1 MVSQYLS
8 EVKEL
13 VKAKLTESIG
23 NSNPIEKSM
32 AYSAIAE
39 SKMVRAG
46 LIFASSEINSSLE
59 HDSVITLAASIELMH
74 TYSLIHDDLPCMDD
88 DDIRRNQ
95 PSNHIKYGEANAVLS
110 GDALQALAY
119 EIICNDIYLSDNNK
133 VKALKLLSQACGK
146 NGMVLGQHLD
156 IENENNLAKT
166 DQESLDHIHQL
177 KTGKLIECSVLFGQL
192 NNDLNDNE
200 LQNFKSFSRKLGLAF
215 QIIDDILDVTE
226 SSEILGKNNN
236 SDIKNNKD
244 TYVNI
249 IGVEASR
256 ARAKSLIESSVA
268 DLNNNNLTNIDKL
281 VDIAYYLIER
291 RN

>member
-13 VKAKLTESIG
+13 VKTKLTESIG
-23 NSNPIEKSM
+23 NSNPVEKSM

-88 DDIRRNQ
+88 DDIRRSQ
-95 PSNHIKYGEANAVLS
+95 PSNHVKYGEANAVLS
-110 GDALQALAY
+110 GDALQALSY

-133 VKALKLLSQACGK
+133 VKALKLLSHACGK

-156 IENENNLAKT
+156 IDNENNLAKT

-200 LQNFKSFSRKLGLAF
+200 IQNLKSFSRKLGLAF
-215 QIIDDILDVTE
+215 QIIDDVLDVTE
-226 SSEILGKNNN
+226 SSEVLGKNNN

-249 IGVEASR
+249 LGVESSR
-256 ARAKSLIESSVA
+256 ARAKSLVESAIA
-268 DLNNNNLTNIDKL
+268 DLNNNNPTNIDKL
-281 VDIAYYLIER
+281 VDIAYYLINR

>member
-8 EVKEL
+8 EVREL
-13 VKAKLTESIG
+13 VKAKLTTSIG
-23 NSNPIEKSM
+23 NSNPVEKSM
-32 AYSAIAE
+32 VYSAIAE

-46 LIFASSEINSSLE
+46 LIFASAEINSSLE
-59 HDSVITLAASIELMH
+59 RDSVITLAASIELMH

-110 GDALQALAY
+110 GDALQALSY

-156 IENENNLAKT
+156 IENENNLTKT
-166 DQESLDHIHQL
+166 DQENLDHIHQL
-177 KTGKLIECSVLFGQL
+177 KTGKLIECSILFGQI
-192 NNDLNDNE
+192 NNDLNDSE
-200 LQNFKSFSRKLGLAF
+200 LQNFKSFSSKLGLAF
-215 QIIDDILDVTE
+215 QIIDDVLDVTE
-226 SSEILGKNNN
+226 SSENLGKNNN

-244 TYVNI
+244 TYVDI
-249 IGVEASR
+249 IGIEPSR
-256 ARAKSLIESSVA
+256 ARAKSLIESSIA
-268 DLNNNNLTNIDKL
+268 DLSNNNLTNTDKL

>member
-23 NSNPIEKSM
+23 NSNPVEKSM
-32 AYSAIAE
+32 VYSAIAE

-59 HDSVITLAASIELMH
+59 QDSVITLAASIELMH

-110 GDALQALAY
+110 GDALQALSY

-192 NNDLNDNE
+192 NNDLNDSE

-215 QIIDDILDVTE
+215 QIIDDVLDVTE

-256 ARAKSLIESSVA
+256 ARAKILIESSVA

>member
-23 NSNPIEKSM
+23 NSNPVEKSM
-32 AYSAIAE
+32 VYSAIAE

-46 LIFASSEINSSLE
+46 LIFASSEINSLLE

-110 GDALQALAY
+110 GDALQALSY

-192 NNDLNDNE
+192 NNDLNDSE

-215 QIIDDILDVTE
+215 QIIDDVLDVTE

-244 TYVNI
+244 TYVYI

>member
-1 MVSQYLS
+1 MVSQYLL

-13 VKAKLTESIG
+13 VKAKLTSSIG
-23 NSNPIEKSM
+23 NSNPVEKSM
-32 AYSAIAE
+32 VYSAIAE

-46 LIFASSEINSSLE
+46 LIFASAEINSSLE
-59 HDSVITLAASIELMH
+59 RDSVITLAASIELMH

-110 GDALQALAY
+110 GDALQALSY

-156 IENENNLAKT
+156 IENENNLTKT
-166 DQESLDHIHQL
+166 DQENLDHIHQL
-177 KTGKLIECSVLFGQL
+177 KTGKLIECSILFGQI
-192 NNDLNDNE
+192 NNDLNDSE

-215 QIIDDILDVTE
+215 QIIDDVLDVTE
-226 SSEILGKNNN
+226 SSENLGKNNN

-249 IGVEASR
+249 IGIEPSR
-256 ARAKSLIESSVA
+256 ARAKSLIESSIA
-268 DLNNNNLTNIDKL
+268 DLNNNNLTNTDKL

>member
-13 VKAKLTESIG
+13 VKTKLTESIG
-23 NSNPIEKSM
+23 NSNPVEKSM

-95 PSNHIKYGEANAVLS
+95 PSNHVKYGEANAVLS
-110 GDALQALAY
+110 GDALQALSY

-133 VKALKLLSQACGK
+133 VKALKLLSHACGK
-146 NGMVLGQHLD
+146 NGMVFGQHLD
-156 IENENNLAKT
+156 IDNENNLAKT

-200 LQNFKSFSRKLGLAF
+200 IQNLKSFSRKLGLAF
-215 QIIDDILDVTE
+215 QIIDDVLDVTE
-226 SSEILGKNNN
+226 SSEVLGKNNN

-249 IGVEASR
+249 LGVESSR
-256 ARAKSLIESSVA
+256 ARAKSLVESAIA
-268 DLNNNNLTNIDKL
+268 DLNNNNPANIDKL
-281 VDIAYYLIER
+281 VDIAYYLINR

>member
-8 EVKEL
+8 EVREL
-13 VKAKLTESIG
+13 VKAKLTTSIG
-23 NSNPIEKSM
+23 NSNPVEKSM
-32 AYSAIAE
+32 VYSAIAE

-46 LIFASSEINSSLE
+46 LIFASAEINSSLE
-59 HDSVITLAASIELMH
+59 RDSVITLAASIELMH

-110 GDALQALAY
+110 GDALQALSY

-156 IENENNLAKT
+156 IENENNLTKT
-166 DQESLDHIHQL
+166 DQKNLDHIHQL
-177 KTGKLIECSVLFGQL
+177 KTGKLIECSILFGQI
-192 NNDLNDNE
+192 NNDLNDSE

-215 QIIDDILDVTE
+215 QIIDDVLDVTE
-226 SSEILGKNNN
+226 SSENLGKNNN

-249 IGVEASR
+249 IGIEPSR
-256 ARAKSLIESSVA
+256 ARAKSLIESSIA
-268 DLNNNNLTNIDKL
+268 DLNNNNLTNTDKL

>member
-8 EVKEL
+8 EVREL
-13 VKAKLTESIG
+13 VKAKLISSIG
-23 NSNPIEKSM
+23 NSNPVEKSM

-46 LIFASSEINSSLE
+46 LIFASAEINSSLKR
-59 HDSVITLAASIELMH
+59 DSVITLAASIELMH

-110 GDALQALAY
+110 GDALQALSY

-156 IENENNLAKT
+156 IENENNLTKT
-166 DQESLDHIHQL
+166 DQENLDHIHQL
-177 KTGKLIECSVLFGQL
+177 KTGKLIECSILFGQI
-192 NNDLNDNE
+192 NNDLNDSE

-215 QIIDDILDVTE
+215 QIIDDVLDVTE
-226 SSEILGKNNN
+226 SSENLGKNNN

-249 IGVEASR
+249 IGIEPSR
-256 ARAKSLIESSVA
+256 ARAKSLIESSIA
-268 DLNNNNLTNIDKL
+268 DLNNNNLTNTDKL
-281 VDIAYYLIER
+281 VGIAYYLIER

>member
-23 NSNPIEKSM
+23 NSNPVEKSM

-95 PSNHIKYGEANAVLS
+95 PSNHVKYGEANAVLS
-110 GDALQALAY
+110 GDALQALSY

-133 VKALKLLSQACGK
+133 VKALKLLSHACGK

-156 IENENNLAKT
+156 IDNENNLAKI

-200 LQNFKSFSRKLGLAF
+200 IQNLKSFSRKLGLAF
-215 QIIDDILDVTE
+215 QIIDDVLDVTE
-226 SSEILGKNNN
+226 SSEVLGKNNN

-249 IGVEASR
+249 LGVEYSR
-256 ARAKSLIESSVA
+256 ARAKSLVESAIA
-268 DLNNNNLTNIDKL
+268 DLNNNNPANIDKL
-281 VDIAYYLIER
+281 VDIAYYLINR

>member
-59 HDSVITLAASIELMH
+59 HGSVITLAASIELMH

-110 GDALQALAY
+110 GDALQALSY

-156 IENENNLAKT
+156 IENENNLTKT
-166 DQESLDHIHQL
+166 DQENLDHIHQL
-177 KTGKLIECSVLFGQL
+177 KTGKLIECSILFGQI
-192 NNDLNDNE
+192 NNDLNDSE

-215 QIIDDILDVTE
+215 QIIDDVLDVTE
-226 SSEILGKNNN
+226 SSENLGKNNN
-236 SDIKNNKD
+236 SDIKNNKN

-249 IGVEASR
+249 IGIEPSR
-256 ARAKSLIESSVA
+256 ARAKSLIESSIA
-268 DLNNNNLTNIDKL
+268 DLSNNNLTNTDKL